1 MTGNQVITKI
11 ILGLLWLDGF
21 FMITGFKMTIMA
33 PIILSSFVLITYTL
47 DVLRELFEQFRL
59 ELAGKIYKNSN
70 KNSSY

>member
-1 MTGNQVITKI
+1 MTGNQVIKKI

-47 DVLRELFEQFRL
+47 DVLRELFEQFRF